1 MAGRDRT
8 GQDWTGRD
16 EGTPRV
22 RHGEEPAPPPRTPRK
37 RFYSLK
43 TAPKVSHSPA
53 AAKVKLSPESQELEI
68 TKLPNGLVIA
78 SLENFSPASRIG
90 VFIKT
95 GSRYETT
102 SNLGTAHLLRLASN
116 LTTKGASSFR
126 ITRGIEAVG
135 GSLSV
140 HATRETMAYSVQ
152 CLRNSVDTVMEY
164 LLNVTTAPEFR
175 PWEVADLQ
183 PQLKVDKAIALQNPQ
198 VGVLENLHAAA
209 YKNALSNPLYC
220 PDYRVG
226 KITSEQL
233 HHFVQTNFTSSR
245 MALVGIGVEH
255 PALKQVAEQ
264 FLNIRSGSGAPGSK
278 AVYRGGEVRKQTG
291 DSLVHAAIVAEG
303 AVIGSP
309 EANAFSVLQ
318 YVLGAGP
325 FVKRGSNVT
334 SKLTQG
340 VARVTNQPF
349 DVSAFNVNY
358 SDSGLFGI
366 YTISQ
371 APSAGEV
378 IKAAL
383 GQVKAVAQGGV
394 TDADVKTAKN
404 QLKANILMSAETS
417 KGLLNE
423 IGTEALVSGTHT
435 SPSAAAQKI
444 DSVAT
449 ADVVNAAKKFI
460 SGKKSMAATGDLGN
474 TPFLDEL

>member
-1 MAGRDRT
+1 
-8 GQDWTGRD
+8 
-16 EGTPRV
+16 
-22 RHGEEPAPPPRTPRK
+22 K
-37 RFYSLK
+37 SILLS
-43 TAPKVSHSPA
+43 PKVSHSPA

-135 GSLSV
+135 GSLS
-140 HATRETMAYSVQ
+140 
-152 CLRNSVDTVMEY
+152 DTVMEY

>member
-1 MAGRDRT
+1 MKGFPVAARSLS
-8 GQDWTGRD
+8 
-16 EGTPRV
+16 
-22 RHGEEPAPPPRTPRK
+22 K

-43 TAPKVSHSPA
+43 TAPKVSSSPTA
-53 AAKVKLSPESQELEI
+53 EKVKLSPQSQDLEI

-140 HATRETMAYSVQ
+140 HATREKMAYSVE
-152 CLRNSVDTVMEY
+152 CLRDYVDTVMEY

-183 PQLKVDKAIALQNPQ
+183 PQLKVDKAIALQSPQ

-209 YKNALSNPLYC
+209 YKNALANPLYC
-220 PDYRVG
+220 PDYRIG

-233 HHFVQTNFTSSR
+233 HHFVQNNFTSSR
-245 MALVGIGVEH
+245 MALVGIGIKH
-255 PALKQVAEQ
+255 STLKQVAEQ
-264 FLNIRSGSGAPGSK
+264 FLNIRSGAGAPGAK
-278 AVYRGGEVRKQTG
+278 AVYRGGEIRKQTG

-303 AVIGSP
+303 AVVGSP

-325 FVKRGSNVT
+325 LVKRGSSVT

-340 VARVTNQPF
+340 IAKATGQPF
-349 DVSAFNVNY
+349 DASAFNVNY

-366 YTISQ
+366 YTISK
-371 APSAGEV
+371 APNAGEV

-383 GQVKAVAQGGV
+383 NQVKAVAQGGV
-394 TDADVKTAKN
+394 TDADVTMAKN
-404 QLKANILMSAETS
+404 QLKANYLMSVETS

-423 IGTEALVSGTHT
+423 IGSESLVSGTHT

-460 SGKKSMAATGDLGN
+460 SGKKSMAATGDLGS

>member
-1 MAGRDRT
+1 
-8 GQDWTGRD
+8 
-16 EGTPRV
+16 
-22 RHGEEPAPPPRTPRK
+22 K

-43 TAPKVSHSPA
+43 VAPKVSPSA
-53 AAKVKLSPESQELEI
+53 TAAKVKLSPASQDLEI
-68 TKLPNGLVIA
+68 TKLPNGLIIA

-102 SNLGTAHLLRLASN
+102 SDLGATHLLRLASN

-126 ITRGIEAVG
+126 ITRGIEAIG

-140 HATRETMAYSVQ
+140 HATREQMAYSVQ
-152 CLRNSVDTVMEY
+152 CLRDHVDTVMEY

-183 PQLKVDKAIALQNPQ
+183 PQLKVDKAIAFQNPQ

-209 YKNALSNPLYC
+209 YKNALANPLYC

-233 HHFVQTNFTSSR
+233 HHFVQNNFTSSR
-245 MALVGIGVEH
+245 MALVGIGIKH
-255 PALKQVAEQ
+255 STLKQVAEQ
-264 FLNIRSGSGAPGSK
+264 FLNIRSGSGAPGAK
-278 AVYRGGEVRKQTG
+278 AVYRGGEIRKQTG
-291 DSLVHAAIVAEG
+291 DSLVHAALVAEG
-303 AVIGSP
+303 AALGSR
-309 EANAFSVLQ
+309 EADAFSVLQ
-318 YVLGAGP
+318 FVLGAGP
-325 FVKRGSNVT
+325 LVKRGSSVT
-334 SKLTQG
+334 SKLTQA
-340 VARVTNQPF
+340 VAKATNKPF
-349 DVSAFNVNY
+349 DASAFNVNY

-371 APSAGEV
+371 APNAGEV

-383 GQVKAVAQGGV
+383 NQVKAVAQGGV
-394 TDADVKTAKN
+394 TDADVTAAKN
-404 QLKANILMSAETS
+404 QLKASFLMSVETS

-423 IGTEALVSGTHT
+423 IGSEALISGTHT
-435 SPSAAAQKI
+435 APAAAAQKF

-460 SGKKSMAATGDLGN
+460 SGKKSMAATGNLGN

>member
-1 MAGRDRT
+1 MKGFPVAARSLS
-8 GQDWTGRD
+8 
-16 EGTPRV
+16 
-22 RHGEEPAPPPRTPRK
+22 K

-43 TAPKVSHSPA
+43 VAPKVSSSPT
-53 AAKVKLSPESQELEI
+53 AAKVKLCPDSQGLEI

-78 SLENFSPASRIG
+78 SLENFSPVSKIG
-90 VFIKT
+90 VFIKA
-95 GSRYETT
+95 GSRYEIN
-102 SNLGTAHLLRLASN
+102 SNLGTTHLLRLASN

-140 HATRETMAYSVQ
+140 HATREKMAYSVE
-152 CLRNSVDTVMEY
+152 CLRDHVDTVMEY

-183 PQLKVDKAIALQNPQ
+183 PQLKVDKTIARQNVQ
-198 VGVLENLHAAA
+198 VRVLEKLHAAA
-209 YKNALSNPLYC
+209 YKNTLANPLYC
-220 PDYRVG
+220 PDYRIG

-233 HHFVQTNFTSSR
+233 HHFVQNNFTSSR
-245 MALVGIGVEH
+245 IALVGIGIYH
-255 PALKQVAEQ
+255 STLKQVAEQ
-264 FLNIRSGSGAPGSK
+264 FLNIRSGAGTPGAK
-278 AVYRGGEVRKQTG
+278 AVYKGGEIRKQTG

-303 AVIGSP
+303 AVAGSP

-325 FVKRGSNVT
+325 LVKRGSSVT

-340 VARVTNQPF
+340 VAKATSQPF

-371 APSAGEV
+371 APNTREV

-383 GQVKAVAQGGV
+383 NQVKAIAQGGV
-394 TDADVKTAKN
+394 TDADVTTAKN
-404 QLKANILMSAETS
+404 QLKANYLMSVETS
-417 KGLLNE
+417 EGLLNE
-423 IGTEALVSGTHT
+423 IGSEALVSGTHT

-449 ADVVNAAKKFI
+449 ADVVNAAKKFL
-460 SGKKSMAATGDLGN
+460 SGKKSMAASGELAN

>member
-1 MAGRDRT
+1 
-8 GQDWTGRD
+8 
-16 EGTPRV
+16 
-22 RHGEEPAPPPRTPRK
+22 
-37 RFYSLK
+37 SLK
-43 TAPKVSHSPA
+43 VAPKISSSA
-53 AAKVKLSPESQELEI
+53 TAAKVKLSPQSENLEI

-78 SLENFSPASRIG
+78 SLENYSPASRIG

-102 SNLGTAHLLRLASN
+102 SNLGTTHLLRLASN

-135 GSLSV
+135 DKL
-140 HATRETMAYSVQ
+140 
-152 CLRNSVDTVMEY
+152 CCDTVMEY

-183 PQLKVDKAIALQNPQ
+183 PQLKVDKAVAFQNPQ

-209 YKNALSNPLYC
+209 YKNALANPLYC
-220 PDYRVG
+220 PDYRIG
-226 KITSEQL
+226 KITSEQVGF
-233 HHFVQTNFTSSR
+233 FVNCCI
-245 MALVGIGVEH
+245 AGIKH
-255 PALKQVAEQ
+255 STLKQVAEQ
-264 FLNIRSGSGAPGSK
+264 FLNIRSGAGAPGAK
-278 AVYRGGEVRKQTG
+278 AVYKGGEIRKQTG
-291 DSLVHAAIVAEG
+291 DNLVHAAVVAEG
-303 AVIGSP
+303 AVVGSR
-309 EANAFSVLQ
+309 EADAFSVLQ

-325 FVKRGSNVT
+325 LVKRGSKLT

-340 VARVTNQPF
+340 VAKATSKPF

-371 APSAGEV
+371 AADAGEV

-383 GQVKAVAQGGV
+383 NQVKAVAQGGV
-394 TDADVKTAKN
+394 TDADVTVAKN
-404 QLKANILMSAETS
+404 QLKANYLMSVETS

-423 IGTEALVSGTHT
+423 IGSEALVSGTHT

-460 SGKKSMAATGDLGN
+460 SGKKSMAAAGDLGN

>member
-1 MAGRDRT
+1 MSFKCPFKVLKAGVSSP
-8 GQDWTGRD
+8 W
-16 EGTPRV
+16 
-22 RHGEEPAPPPRTPRK
+22 
-37 RFYSLK
+37 SLL
-43 TAPKVSHSPA
+43 SSRLGSPSS
-53 AAKVKLSPESQELEI
+53 LSLSVAESENLEI

-78 SLENFSPASRIG
+78 SLENYSPASRIG

-102 SNLGTAHLLRLASN
+102 SNLGTTHLLRLASN

-135 GSLSV
+135 GSLS
-140 HATRETMAYSVQ
+140 
-152 CLRNSVDTVMEY
+152 DTVMEY

-183 PQLKVDKAIALQNPQ
+183 PQLKVDKAVAFQNPQ

-209 YKNALSNPLYC
+209 YKNALANPLYC
-220 PDYRVG
+220 PDYRIG

-233 HHFVQTNFTSSR
+233 HHFVQNNFTSSR
-245 MALVGIGVEH
+245 MALVGIGIKH
-255 PALKQVAEQ
+255 STLKQVAEQ
-264 FLNIRSGSGAPGSK
+264 FLNIRSGAGAPGAK
-278 AVYRGGEVRKQTG
+278 AVYKGGEIRKQTG
-291 DSLVHAAIVAEG
+291 DNLVHAAVVAEG
-303 AVIGSP
+303 AVVGSR
-309 EANAFSVLQ
+309 EADAFSVLQ

-325 FVKRGSNVT
+325 LVKRGSKLT

-340 VARVTNQPF
+340 VAKATSKPF

-371 APSAGEV
+371 AADAGEV

-383 GQVKAVAQGGV
+383 NQVKAVAQGGV
-394 TDADVKTAKN
+394 TDADVTVAKN
-404 QLKANILMSAETS
+404 QLKANYLMSVETS

-423 IGTEALVSGTHT
+423 IGSEALVSGTHT

-460 SGKKSMAATGDLGN
+460 SGKKSMAAAGDLGN

>member
-1 MAGRDRT
+1 
-8 GQDWTGRD
+8 
-16 EGTPRV
+16 
-22 RHGEEPAPPPRTPRK
+22 K
-37 RFYSLK
+37 RLYSLK
-43 TAPKVSHSPA
+43 VAPKVAASAA
-53 AAKVKLSPESQELEI
+53 AAKVKLSPESEDLEI

-140 HATRETMAYSVQ
+140 HSTREKMIYSVE
-152 CLRNSVDTVMEY
+152 CLRDDIDTVMEY
-164 LLNVTTAPEFR
+164 LLNVTTASEFR

-183 PQLKVDKAIALQNPQ
+183 PQLKVDKAIAFQSPQ

-209 YKNALSNPLYC
+209 YKNALANPLYC

-233 HHFVQTNFTSSR
+233 HHFVQNNFTSSR
-245 MALVGIGVEH
+245 MALVGIGVKH
-255 PALKQVAEQ
+255 SVLKQVAEQ
-264 FLNIRSGSGAPGSK
+264 FLNIRSGAGVSGAK
-278 AVYRGGEVRKQTG
+278 AVYRGGEIREQNG
-291 DSLVHAAIVAEG
+291 DSLVHAAIVTEG
-303 AVIGSP
+303 AAVGSA

-318 YVLGAGP
+318 HVLGAGP
-325 FVKRGSNVT
+325 LVKRGSNVT
-334 SKLTQG
+334 SKLCQG
-340 VARVTNQPF
+340 IAKATSKPF
-349 DVSAFNVNY
+349 DASAFNVNY

-371 APSAGEV
+371 AADAGEV
-378 IKAAL
+378 IKTAL
-383 GQVKAVAQGGV
+383 NQVKAVAQGGV
-394 TDADVKTAKN
+394 TDADVTTAKK
-404 QLKANILMSAETS
+404 QLKANYLMLVESAQ
-417 KGLLNE
+417 GLLNE
-423 IGTEALVSGTHT
+423 IGSEALVSGTHT
-435 SPSAAAQKI
+435 SPSVVAQKI

-449 ADVVNAAKKFI
+449 ADVVNAAKKFV
-460 SGKKSMAATGDLGN
+460 SGKKSMAASGDLAN
-474 TPFLDEL
+474 TPFIDEL